1 MHCNAF
7 WSKKCSEVLKIDCV
21 ILQLVSLKKSATD
34 PVQLMV
40 HFGAR
45 KINLALG
52 KWKEDEKSQNCSGSV
67 TLFPHKTI
75 FEIFLS

>member
-45 KINLALG
+45 KINFALG

-67 TLFPHKTI
+67 TLFPTI
-75 FEIFLS
+75 SFLRFF